1 VTEGGTLDTRAL
13 DELRESVGGDAEF
26 LAELVDEFLADAP
39 SQLESL
45 RDAAAAEDAETC
57 RRAAHTL
64 KGNARTFGAE
74 KLALLCLEV
83 ETAAAAGDLGVA
95 RARVEAISEAWS
107 EVRSEL
113 LPLRGGSS

>member
-1 VTEGGTLDTRAL
+1 VTEDRTLDTRAL

-26 LAELVDEFLADAP
+26 FSELVDEFLADAP
-39 SQLESL
+39 RQLESL

-74 KLALLCLEV
+74 KLASLCLEV
-83 ETAAAAGDLGVA
+83 ETAAAAGDLDVA
-95 RARVEAISEAWS
+95 RVRLDAIAEAWS
-107 EVRSEL
+107 EVGSEL
-113 LPLRGGSS
+113 LALRGGSS